1 MSKQKPLRDILDDA
15 VDRVKST
22 TENLPTL
29 QLDEDGTVTS
39 QDIVDLDFPEDI
51 QEFML
56 LLSKV
61 EDVITAGRKI
71 KEQMTIELG
80 DRYSGQAI
88 KNAGKVIVGRP
99 STSYK
104 PYDKEKVLDYLGDD
118 WRSVVRPEFRV
129 TGVKAVAEKRGDDP
143 NVIMES
149 LFERVITNNN
159 VTILPES
166 KAPKYL
172 QQLNEGEVKELGK

>member
-1 MSKQKPLRDILDDA
+1 MSKQKPLKDILNDA
-15 VDRVKST
+15 LDRVKFT
-22 TENLPTL
+22 TENLPL
-29 QLDEDGTVTS
+29 LYNDEMYGEA
-39 QDIVDLDFPEDI
+39 DIMDLEFPEDI

-56 LLSKV
+56 LLSRV
-61 EDVITAGRKI
+61 EDIISAGRKI

-88 KNAGKVIVGRP
+88 KNAGKVIIGRP
-99 STSYK
+99 TMSYK

-118 WRSVVRPEFRV
+118 WRNVVRPEFRI
-129 TGVKAVAEKRGDDP
+129 TGVKAIAKKRGDDP
-143 NVIMES
+143 NVIVES
-149 LFERVITNNN
+149 LFEKVITNNA

-172 QQLNEGEVKELGK
+172 QEIDEGEVKKLGK

>member
-1 MSKQKPLRDILDDA
+1 MSKQKPLKDILNDA
-15 VDRVKST
+15 LDRVKFT
-22 TENLPTL
+22 TENLPL
-29 QLDEDGTVTS
+29 LYNDEMYGEA
-39 QDIVDLDFPEDI
+39 DIMDLEFPEDI

-56 LLSKV
+56 LLSRV
-61 EDVITAGRKI
+61 EDIISAGRKI

-88 KNAGKVIVGRP
+88 KNAGKVIIGRP
-99 STSYK
+99 TMSYK

-118 WRSVVRPEFRV
+118 WRSVVRPEFRI
-129 TGVKAVAEKRGDDP
+129 TGVKAIAEKRGDDP
-143 NVIMES
+143 NVIIES
-149 LFERVITNNN
+149 LFERVITNNA

-172 QQLNEGEVKELGK
+172 QEINEGEVKKLGK

>member
-1 MSKQKPLRDILDDA
+1 MPQA
-15 VDRVKST
+15 
-22 TENLPTL
+22 ENKRT
-29 QLDEDGTVTS
+29 
-39 QDIVDLDFPEDI
+39 
-51 QEFML
+51 
-56 LLSKV
+56 
-61 EDVITAGRKI
+61 
-71 KEQMTIELG
+71 MTIELG

-88 KNAGKVIVGRP
+88 KNAGKVIVGIP
-99 STSYK
+99 TMSYK

-129 TGVKAVAEKRGDDP
+129 TGVKAVAESRGDDP

-149 LFERVITNNN
+149 LFERVITNNS

-172 QQLNEGEVKELGK
+172 QELDEGEVKELASKLGSLKTFSIDVEKQDWEIREIMEHTTGVNNNYGATQRKSRRD